1 MLAGGVAG
9 AVIGPE
15 CATQART
22 PGEISLLL
30 TRLSLA
36 LDRHELTAAP
46 FAGVLLLC
54 TACFGLVL
62 LVLLCSAAPSNPN
75 PVGCGWNL
83 CFV

>member
-1 MLAGGVAG
+1 M
-9 AVIGPE
+9 
-15 CATQART
+15 
-22 PGEISLLL
+22 
-30 TRLSLA
+30 SLA

-46 FAGVLLLC
+46 FAGVFLLC